1 MARLLGLTA
10 CSWMFGL
17 AACLCAQSL
26 ALAAPPAASPPSPPP
41 QQPEWPSLV
50 VMLIRDPA
58 VHAELGLSPEQIAQ
72 VEAAVQAVDR
82 ELWVLRDVPPA
93 EGIPRQDKLVA
104 QVSAALKT
112 GLKTSQRQRFDQL
125 LVQAR
130 GVDGLARPSVAKRLG
145 LSSEQLA
152 QMQTIQT
159 DAAKSADQLKQQAG
173 GNVSP
178 ALKEQLAKLQADRQ
192 RQLGEVLTVE
202 QRQRLGQ
209 LTGEPFEFARIKRI
223 AAQAP
228 ELTGVDRWFNG
239 EPRSLADL
247 RGKVVVLHFFAFGC
261 INCIHNYPHYKTWQ
275 QHFAGRDMVI
285 LGVHTPETEAE
296 RQLEGLKAKLT
307 DDGLTFPVAVDAQNQ
322 TWNAWGNHIWPAV
335 YLIDKQGRVRYWWY
349 GELEW
354 NGAGG
359 EAYLRGKIE
368 ELLGE
373 SSP

>member
-1 MARLLGLTA
+1 MASPVRFTA
-10 CSWMFGL
+10 CSWLVGVVASL
-17 AACLCAQSL
+17 WTSSL
-26 ALAAPPAASPPSPPP
+26 ASAAPPAASPPSP
-41 QQPEWPSLV
+41 QPEWPSLV

-58 VHAELGLSPEQIAQ
+58 VHVELGLSPEQIAQ
-72 VEAAVQAVDR
+72 VDAALQAVDR

-93 EGIPRQDKLVA
+93 EGIPRQDKLVS

-112 GLKTSQRQRFDQL
+112 ALEPPQRQRFDQL
-125 LVQAR
+125 LIQAR

-145 LSSEQLA
+145 LSAEQLA
-152 QMQTIQT
+152 RMQAIQT
-159 DAAKSADQLKQQAG
+159 DAAKAADQLKQQAG

-192 RQLGEVLTVE
+192 RQLGEVLTTE
-202 QRQRLGQ
+202 QRQRLGR

-228 ELTGVDRWFNG
+228 ELTGIDQWLNG
-239 EPRSLADL
+239 EPRSLAEL

-261 INCIHNYPHYKTWQ
+261 INCIHNYPHYKAWQ
-275 QHFAGRDMVI
+275 QHFAGRDVEI
-285 LGVHTPETEAE
+285 LGIHTPETDAE
-296 RQLEGLKAKLT
+296 RQVDGLKAKLAE
-307 DDGLTFPVAVDAQNQ
+307 DGLTFPVAVDAQNQ

-368 ELLGE
+368 ELLAE